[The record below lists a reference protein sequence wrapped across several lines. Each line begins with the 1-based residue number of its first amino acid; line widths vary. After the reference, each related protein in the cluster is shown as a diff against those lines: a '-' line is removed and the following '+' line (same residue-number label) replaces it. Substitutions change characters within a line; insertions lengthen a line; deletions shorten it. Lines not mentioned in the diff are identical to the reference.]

1 MTTSNL
7 NTIKITCV
15 KCDGSGSIETWKSVN
30 GGACYACNKTGMIDE
45 ISGSRKG
52 VVGTQ
57 VVIGKED
64 RKIVFNVFS
73 SKGAT
78 VSMVARDDTE
88 ESGEF
93 TFKTIWLAVGMARWL
108 FAKHMSEGFE
118 LEG

>member
-1 MTTSNL
+1 MADL

-15 KCDGSGSIETWKSVN
+15 KCDGVGSIDTWKSVN
-30 GGACYACNKTGMIDE
+30 GGACYACNKTGLIDE
-45 ISGSRKG
+45 IAGSKAG
-52 VVGTQ
+52 VVGTE

-64 RKIVFNVFS
+64 RKVIFSVFS

-93 TFKTIWLAVGMARWL
+93 IYKTIWLAVGMARWL
-108 FAKHMSEGFE
+108 FKKHMSEGFK
-118 LEG
+118 LEE

>member
-1 MTTSNL
+1 MTNAL

-15 KCDGSGSIETWKSVN
+15 KCDGTGVIETWKTVN
-30 GGACYACNKTGMIDE
+30 GGGCFACNKTGLIDE
-45 ISGSRKG
+45 IAGSKAG
-52 VVGTQ
+52 VAGTQ
-57 VVIGKED
+57 VVLSKES

-73 SKGAT
+73 EKGAT

-108 FAKHMSEGFE
+108 FKKHMSEGFE